1 MRVILLAALITAAL
15 VGCTYR
21 LANYDAY
28 RGDGTFTRNPAPSVA
43 YKDSYRV
50 DLGTIDLSRTTAVD
64 RRLDGLPPTETTIG
78 MAFDASSDVRPAA
91 LITVTLRDEKNHIV
105 LSRQERLSDWVR
117 YVSMDDP
124 QHAYFYQRGGFI
136 DVAVAPDVIHHQ
148 HFPIGEDDSWGTC
161 FTPRRG
167 ARYTLHVEVNEPDA
181 ALTGIDARLQ
191 VRAIAG
197 CL

>member
-1 MRVILLAALITAAL
+1 MRILPIAALFTATLA
-15 VGCTYR
+15 GCTYR
-21 LANYDAY
+21 LTNYDGY
-28 RGDGTFTRNPAPSVA
+28 HGDGTFTRIPAPSVA
-43 YKDSYRV
+43 FKDSYRV
-50 DLGTIDLSRTTAVD
+50 DLGGVDLSQTSSVD
-64 RRLDGLPPTETTIG
+64 GRLDGLPPTETTIG
-78 MAFDASSDVRPAA
+78 IAFASSDQVRSSA

-117 YVSMDDP
+117 YVSADDP
-124 QHAYFYQRGGFI
+124 QHAYLYQRGGFI
-136 DVAVAPDVIHHQ
+136 DVAVAPDVVHHQ

-167 ARYTLHVEVNEPDA
+167 ARYTLHFEVNEADA
-181 ALTGIDARLQ
+181 ASAGLDAHLQ